1 MTKRGALAPSQVLR
15 TWSAQGRAHTFAI
28 DRARGAR
35 IHVPGHGW
43 VWDFKSQVFNVNVGH
58 AHPRV
63 LARMETQLAQVC
75 CAGPNVD
82 LPIRQEL
89 ARRLLAHAGLG
100 RAFFALGGAEAMENA
115 VKMAMLITGRSQV
128 LARRHA
134 YHGASLGMLQIAGDV
149 RREPFAGRLGSGLWI
164 DDPYPPRAP
173 RAGAPSD
180 WVESLRARLEQV
192 GPENVAAI
200 VLEGLTGTNGVQEP
214 PADFW
219 PEVRRLCDAHGI
231 VLIDDEVFSGL
242 GRTGKM
248 FAWQHWGVRPDMV
261 VLGKGLA
268 CGYAPLSAV
277 LVREELA
284 AHFDDAT
291 LSCGLTGYASP
302 IGCAAAAGCLDAIE
316 EEDLVARAARA
327 GLRLRERLGRLG
339 QATPAIRDV
348 RGRGLLLGVQLDR
361 AAAPVAAAMWDAHV
375 LVASRDDLLFLCPP
389 LTIED
394 EGLEAAAQALSR
406 ALEATT

>member
-1 MTKRGALAPSQVLR
+1 MSDDRGAAPSQVLR
-15 TWSAQGRAHTFAI
+15 TWSAQREAHVFTI
-28 DRARGAR
+28 DRAEGAR
-35 IHVPGHGW
+35 VHVPGHGW

-63 LARMETQLAQVC
+63 LARMAAQLEHVC

-82 LPIRQEL
+82 LPIRHEL
-89 ARRLLAHAGLG
+89 ARRLLAHAGMG

-115 VKMAMLITGRSQV
+115 VKMAMLATGRSQV
-128 LARRHA
+128 LARRRS
-134 YHGASLGMLQIAGDV
+134 YHGASLGMLSIGGDE
-149 RREPFAGRLGSGLWI
+149 RRAPFVERLCEGLWI

-173 RAGAPSD
+173 RPGAPSD
-180 WVESLRARLEQV
+180 WVESLHARVAEV
-192 GPENVAAI
+192 GPERVAAI

-231 VLIDDEVFSGL
+231 VLIDDEVFTGL

-248 FAWQHWGVRPDMV
+248 FAWEHWGVRPDMI

-277 LVREELA
+277 LVREDIA
-284 AHFDDAT
+284 RHFDEHV
-291 LSCGLTGYASP
+291 LMCGLTGYASP

-316 EEDLVARAARA
+316 GEDLVARAERM
-327 GLRLRERLGRLG
+327 GTVLRERLLDLARR
-339 QATPAIRDV
+339 APAIRDV
-348 RGRGLLLGVQLDR
+348 RGRGLLLAVALDGP
-361 AAAPVAAAMWDAHV
+361 AAPVARAMWDARV
-375 LVASRDDLLFLCPP
+375 LVASRGELIFLCPP
-389 LTIED
+389 LVVD
-394 EGLEAAAQALSR
+394 EAGIEAALAALAG
-406 ALEATT
+406 ALGVAP